1 MWTESKQSRTEA
13 QSLYCVILAVLA
25 IFVWRGSRATIL
37 AAPAGA
43 PVERRARQDWPVY
56 GGESSGD
63 RYSPLRQINRTNVKQ
78 LRMAWK
84 FDVGTEG
91 GLQTNPLIVGRTLFI
106 YTPSQKVVALDGVTG
121 KQLWTF
127 DAGIPAPQPNRGFSY
142 WTDGKES
149 RLFAGVM
156 NYLYA
161 LDPDTGTP
169 LTSFG
174 NGGKI
179 DMRKDLGAGDYTK
192 NFAVLTTPGTV
203 YKDMIIVGFRA
214 PETQPAPH
222 GDIRAYDVHTGKLRW
237 TFHTIPYPGEIG
249 YETWPKD
256 AWKITGAANNWTGMV
271 VDEKRGIIFVPTGSA
286 VTDFYGADRVGDDLF
301 ANTLLALDANT
312 GKRIWHFQDV
322 HHDMWDRDFPSPPA
336 LVAVKRDG
344 RMVDA
349 VAQTTKH
356 GFVFLFERATGKPL
370 FPIEERPFPASD
382 VPGEVSSKTQPIPLA
397 PAPYA
402 RQLLTADMLTTR
414 TPEVHAWASEQF
426 KTFRSEGQFI
436 PFSLGKQ
443 TVIFPGFDGGAEW
456 GGPAVDPLRGVI
468 YINSNDVPWTGGLAE
483 NKAGGVGSTLYQS
496 QCALCHGGDLKGSP
510 PEFPSLVGIDKRM
523 STTAISDL
531 IHSGK
536 GRMPSFPNLQDAGL
550 QAVLEYV
557 RTGVESAGGLAG
569 NSGALAR
576 PISAAAAGAARD
588 ALGAKVYEHNCAICH
603 GDDLMGAPSN
613 YPPLAGVRGHLAD
626 EQIIDTV
633 HNGKGR
639 MPSFKKMPEKDTAA
653 LLHFLGASNTLLTT
667 TVNADSVEVSSKK
680 EAVSFY
686 GRPDDE
692 PKYRFTGYRKFVDP
706 DGYPAVVPPWGTL
719 NAIDLNTGRYLW
731 KIPLGQYPE
740 LAAKGMK
747 DTGSENYGGPI
758 VTAGGLV
765 IIGATI
771 YDRKIRAFNSE
782 TGELLWE
789 DELPFAG
796 TATPATYMIDGKQY
810 IVIAT
815 SGQRDHKGPQGA
827 AYVAFA
833 LP

>member
-13 QSLYCVILAVLA
+13 QSLYRVILAVLA
-25 IFVWRGSRATIL
+25 VFVWSGSGGAIF
-37 AAPAGA
+37 AAPAERGA
-43 PVERRARQDWPVY
+43 RHDWPAY

-63 RYSPLRQINRTNVKQ
+63 RYSPLQQINRTNVKQ

-91 GLQTNPLIVGRTLFI
+91 GLQTNPLIVGRTLFV
-106 YTPSQKVVALDGVTG
+106 YTPSQKVVALDGATG
-121 KQLWTF
+121 KQLWAF

-142 WTDGKES
+142 WTHGKES

-174 NGGKI
+174 DGGKI
-179 DMRKDLGAGDYTK
+179 DLRKDLGAGDYTK

-222 GDIRAYDVHTGKLRW
+222 GDIRAYDVHTGELRW
-237 TFHTIPYPGEIG
+237 TFHTIPYPGEVG

-336 LVAVKRDG
+336 LVTVKRDG
-344 RMVDA
+344 RMVEA

-402 RQLLTADMLTTR
+402 RQLLTADMLTQR

-436 PFSLGKQ
+436 PFGLGKQ

-483 NKAGGVGSTLYQS
+483 NTTGGGLGSTLYQS
-496 QCALCHGGDLKGSP
+496 QCALCHGRDLKGSP
-510 PEFPSLVGIDKRM
+510 PEFPSVVGVDKRM
-523 STTAISDL
+523 STTAISEL
-531 IHSGK
+531 IQRGK
-536 GRMPSFPNLQDAGL
+536 GRMPSFPNLQGAGL

-557 RTGVESAGGLAG
+557 RTGVESAGGQTG
-569 NSGALAR
+569 NSGALAK

-588 ALGAKVYEHNCAICH
+588 ALGAKVYEHNCSICH
-603 GDDLMGAPSN
+603 SDDLMGAPSS
-613 YPPLAGVRGHLAD
+613 YPPLVGVRGRLAD
-626 EQIIDTV
+626 EQIIDIV
-633 HNGKGR
+633 QNGKGR
-639 MPSFKKMPEKDTAA
+639 MPSFKKMSEKDTVA
-653 LLHFLGASNTLLTT
+653 LLHFLGASNTLLTGN
-667 TVNADSVEVSSKK
+667 VNAGPVEVSSKT
-680 EAVSFY
+680 EATSFY

-719 NAIDLNTGRYLW
+719 SAIDLNTGRYLW

-740 LAAKGMK
+740 LAARGMK

-765 IIGATI
+765 VIGATI

-789 DELPFAG
+789 GELPFAG
-796 TATPATYMIDGKQY
+796 TATPATYMIDGKQF

-833 LP
+833 LR

>member
-1 MWTESKQSRTEA
+1 MWTESKQSGTRPRLLHPVGLA
-13 QSLYCVILAVLA
+13 LIAVL
-25 IFVWRGSRATIL
+25 IWSGSRATIF
-37 AAPAGA
+37 AAPAKTGA
-43 PVERRARQDWPVY
+43 REDWPAY

-63 RYSPLRQINRTNVKQ
+63 RYSQLRQINRTNVKQ

-91 GLQTNPLIVGRTLFI
+91 GLQTNPLIVGGRLFV
-106 YTPSQKVVALDGVTG
+106 YTPAEKVVALDGASG
-121 KQLWTF
+121 KQLWIF
-127 DAGIPAPQPNRGFSY
+127 DAGVPAAQPSRGFSY
-142 WTDGKES
+142 WSDGKQS

-161 LDPDTGTP
+161 LDPSTGKP
-169 LTSFG
+169 LENFG
-174 NGGKI
+174 DGGRI
-179 DMRKDLGAGDYTK
+179 DLRKDLGAGDYTK

-214 PETQPAPH
+214 PEVQPAPH
-222 GDIRAYDVHTGKLRW
+222 GDIRAYDVHTSQLRW
-237 TFHTIPYPGEIG
+237 TFHTIPYPGEVG

-256 AWKITGAANNWTGMV
+256 AWKITGSANNWAGMV

-286 VTDFYGADRVGDDLF
+286 VNDFYGADRVGDDLF

-322 HHDMWDRDFPSPPA
+322 HHDIWDRDFPSPPA
-336 LVAVKRDG
+336 LVTVKRDG

-382 VPGEVSSKTQPIPLA
+382 VPGEVSSRTQPIPLS

-402 RQLLTADMLTTR
+402 RQLLTADMLTKR
-414 TPEVHAWASEQF
+414 TPEAHAWASAQF

-456 GGPAVDPLRGVI
+456 GGPAVDPRKGVI
-468 YINSNDVPWTGGLAE
+468 YVNSNDVPWTGGLAE
-483 NKAGGVGSTLYQS
+483 NKVGGGLGSTLYQS

-510 PEFPSLVGIDKRM
+510 PEFPSLVGVDKRM
-523 STTAISDL
+523 SSTAILDL

-536 GRMPSFPNLQDAGL
+536 GRMPSFPNLQDAGV

-557 RTGVESAGGLAG
+557 RTGGGSTEG
-569 NSGALAR
+569 QPGDGRALR
-576 PISAAAAGAARD
+576 KPISAAAQGAARD
-588 ALGAKVYEHNCAICH
+588 AQGAKVYEHNCAICH

-613 YPPLAGVRGHLAD
+613 YPSLAGVRGRLAD
-626 EQIIDTV
+626 EQIIDAV

-639 MPSFKKMPEKDTAA
+639 MPSFKKMPENDTAA
-653 LLHFLGASNTLLTT
+653 LLHFLGPENTLR
-667 TVNADSVEVSSKK
+667 VAAVSADTAETSPKT
-680 EAVSFY
+680 EATSFY
-686 GRPDDE
+686 GRPDDD

-719 NAIDLNTGRYLW
+719 NAIDLNTGKYLW

-740 LAAKGMK
+740 LAAKGMQ

-771 YDRKIRAFNSE
+771 YDRKIRSFNSD

-789 DELPFAG
+789 GDLPFAG